1 VSAPEE
7 HRLLLANLLR
17 RSRYYI
23 ANRSRVNEPEFTM
36 GRDEISSRF
45 YEGAAA
51 GTVMLGEPP
60 RTPLFEAQFD
70 WPDALIRLPFDSP
83 EIVRL
88 LAELDADPER
98 LSRVQRSN
106 VRNAALRHDWVHR
119 VREVFEALGL
129 PPTAGMLAREER
141 LRALGGLAA
150 APGIGGDSG
159 SSEGAPQSEAH
170 EQTGARW

>member
-1 VSAPEE
+1 
-7 HRLLLANLLR
+7 
-17 RSRYYI
+17 
-23 ANRSRVNEPEFTM
+23 M

-60 RTPLFEAQFD
+60 RAPLFEAQFD

-83 EIVRL
+83 EIARL

-98 LSRVQRSN
+98 LSRVQCNN
-106 VRNAALRHDWVHR
+106 VRNSALRHDWVHR
-119 VREVFEALGL
+119 IREVFEVLGL

-141 LRALGGLAA
+141 LRALAGLAA
-150 APGIGGDSG
+150 DAGVGPRVGLLG
-159 SSEGAPQSEAH
+159 ERRQNAAH
-170 EQTGARW
+170 EHSPLR

>member
-1 VSAPEE
+1 
-7 HRLLLANLLR
+7 
-17 RSRYYI
+17 
-23 ANRSRVNEPEFTM
+23 M

-98 LSRVQRSN
+98 LSRMQRSN
-106 VRNAALRHDWVHR
+106 VRGAALRHDWVHR
-119 VREVFEALGL
+119 VREVYEALGL
-129 PPTAGMLAREER
+129 PATAGMFAREER
-141 LRALGGLAA
+141 LRALAGLAA
-150 APGIGGDSG
+150 DESLVPPRAQAG
-159 SSEGAPQSEAH
+159 SP
-170 EQTGARW
+170 

>member
-1 VSAPEE
+1 M
-7 HRLLLANLLR
+7 
-17 RSRYYI
+17 
-23 ANRSRVNEPEFTM
+23 M

-70 WPDALIRLPFDSP
+70 WPDALITLPFNSP
-83 EIVRL
+83 EIARL
-88 LAELDADPER
+88 LAELDADPKR

-106 VRNAALRHDWVHR
+106 VRNAALRHDWVYR

-129 PPTAGMLAREER
+129 LATAGMLAREER
-141 LRALGGLAA
+141 LRALAALAA
-150 APGIGGDSG
+150 DAEVDYDG
-159 SSEGAPQSEAH
+159 SVNY
-170 EQTGARW
+170 